1 MENKDIFK
9 RIDHTVLKAVTEWKD
24 IQKLCDEAL
33 KYNTASVCVPPS
45 YIERIR
51 IEYGDKI
58 NICTVIG
65 FPLGYNTT
73 EAKVF
78 EAKQAIADGAN
89 ELDMVVNLGDVK
101 NGDFDK
107 ITEEI
112 KQLKK
117 IAGNKILK
125 VIIETCYLT
134 EEEKIKL
141 CGCVTKAGADYI
153 KTSTGFGTAGAKIED
168 IELFKKHIGKDVK
181 IKAAGGVKTKEDLE
195 MFINAGCDRIG
206 TSSAISIL
214 TSGEAQGY

>member
-1 MENKDIFK
+1 MDNKDIFK

-134 EEEKIKL
+134 EENQALRL
-141 CGCVTKAGADYI
+141 CNKSRGRLYKNI
-153 KTSTGFGTAGAKIED
+153 HRFGTLA
-168 IELFKKHIGKDVK
+168 
-181 IKAAGGVKTKEDLE
+181 
-195 MFINAGCDRIG
+195 
-206 TSSAISIL
+206 
-214 TSGEAQGY
+214 